1 MPLIGAHMSIA
12 GGLYKAADAA
22 AELGMD
28 TVQIFT
34 NSPSQW
40 TVPPVSGSGA
50 TPGARVRSGK
60 IAERWSAQAF
70 STDQVRGFVAAL
82 AAGKLQH
89 PIAHSSYLINL
100 ASPDPS
106 VWKRSIDAMVVE
118 LLRASQLEIPYVVV
132 HPGASLAAG
141 ETRGIR
147 NVIRALKEVQRQ
159 TKGLLASCLLENTA
173 GQGTCLGWQF
183 EQLGRMLDGVH
194 DSERIGVCIDTCHA
208 FAAGYPLADPADY
221 DATTRLLDQAV
232 GIQRIKALHL
242 NDSKR
247 ELGSRVDRH
256 EHIGLGKLGLEPFR
270 HLLNDPRFAS
280 IPMYMET
287 PKETYQGRS
296 RDSLNLATLR
306 GLVAKSTR
314 GSQRKNTVK
323 RNIAE

>member
-40 TVPPVSGSGA
+40 TVPPVSRPGSSA
-50 TPGARVRSGK
+50 GARGRSVK
-60 IAERWSAQAF
+60 VAERWSAQAF
-70 STDQVRGFVAAL
+70 STDQVQRFVTAL
-82 AAGKLQH
+82 AAGKLQR

-100 ASPDPS
+100 ASPDPG

-118 LLRASQLEIPYVVV
+118 LLRASQLGIPYVVV

-147 NVIRALKEVQRQ
+147 NVIKAVNEVQRQ
-159 TKGLLASCLLENTA
+159 TTGLLASCLLENTA

-183 EQLGRMLDGVH
+183 EQLGRMLDGVN

-221 DATTRLLDQAV
+221 DATTRLLQQTV
-232 GIQRIKALHL
+232 GIQRVKALHL

-256 EHIGLGKLGLEPFR
+256 EHIGQGKLGLEPFR
-270 HLLNDPRFAS
+270 HLLNDSRFAS
-280 IPMYMET
+280 IPMYLET

-296 RDSLNLATLR
+296 RDSMNLATLR
-306 GLVAKSTR
+306 GLMAKSDR
-314 GSQRKNTVK
+314 RSKRRNIVE